1 MKRLFWLPFLL
12 VHLAGTGSTQKSESC
27 LLQPKEMWNKIG
39 KKAVLSCIV
48 NSNCP
53 AEDLHLKWFVV
64 KEGSHEHLKLTER
77 HSLNIESLEISSLNV
92 SDTGIYLCAAEE
104 TKGAECCLPFVGEG
118 TALIVGE
125 RAKSRVRNFLVWL
138 SFALLAIYSLALV
151 ALIIVRKHG
160 CNLNFSKK
168 TSKTQTDSLRNKTQF
183 RDVLQE
189 LHSRRNLNKRKQST
203 SGNGTQVEAAS
214 VDVNISTDDI
224 YQNV

>member
-1 MKRLFWLPFLL
+1 MKQLFWLPFLL
-12 VHLAGTGSTQKSESC
+12 VHLARTGSTQKSESC
-27 LLQPKEMWNKIG
+27 LLQPKVMWNKIG
-39 KKAVLSCIV
+39 KKAVLSCMV
-48 NSNCP
+48 NSNCT
-53 AEDLHLKWFVV
+53 AAHLQFKWFVV

-77 HSLNIESLEISSLNV
+77 HSLNIESLEIKSLNV

-125 RAKSRVRNFLVWL
+125 RAKSR
-138 SFALLAIYSLALV
+138 
-151 ALIIVRKHG
+151 HG
-160 CNLNFSKK
+160 CNLTFSKK

-189 LHSRRNLNKRKQST
+189 LHSRRNLNKRKQRT
-203 SGNGTQVEAAS
+203 SGNGTQVEAVS
-214 VDVNISTDDI
+214 VDVNIPTDDI